1 MRWPFSKPDKHN
13 QCFVKRFVSTY
24 DFRGTWV
31 QIHDR
36 TILDSYRDDIV
47 RITTEDPKLAR
58 ALEKAC
64 YDALEEFYG
73 CSNTEVIYDDQ

>member
-1 MRWPFSKPDKHN
+1 MRWPFSEPDKHN

-31 QIHDR
+31 EIHDR
-36 TILDSYRDDIV
+36 AIADSYHDDIV
-47 RITTEDPKLAR
+47 RINTKDSKLTK

-64 YDALEEFYG
+64 YDALAEFYG
-73 CSNTEVIYDDQ
+73 CSNTEVIYDD